1 MYEEVYDILPVY
13 LQYFVYE
20 FWTLCDVIIYISMNE
35 SACFSVQS
43 AAMLDVTWH
52 SHHC

>member
-1 MYEEVYDILPVY
+1 MYEEVVYDILPVY

-20 FWTLCDVIIYISMNE
+20 FWIFGDVVIYVSMNE
-35 SACFSVQS
+35 SACFSVKS

-52 SHHC
+52 SHC